1 VTMRTCAAMALLLA
15 GCATVTAAPP
25 AAGAFSV
32 PPDSAATRV
41 RQSRRY
47 DTRDEALV
55 LKASGALLM
64 DLGFVTDKSDESL
77 GVLVASKN
85 RSAVEIGQIAVAV
98 VIAAFTGADV
108 PYDQRQKM
116 RASVVTHPS
125 GQKSIVVR
133 VTFQRIVWNSHG
145 QVSRREQLDK
155 PEYYD
160 TFFEKLSKSLLL
172 EAHDT

>member
-1 VTMRTCAAMALLLA
+1 MTMRACAAMALLLA
-15 GCATVTAAPP
+15 GCVTVTATPAPVS
-25 AAGAFSV
+25 AFAV
-32 PPDSAATRV
+32 PPDSAAKRV

-77 GVLVASKN
+77 GVLVASKD
-85 RSAVEIGQIAVAV
+85 RTAVEVGQVVASIIIGAL
-98 VIAAFTGADV
+98 FGADV

-133 VTFQRIVWNSHG
+133 VTFQRIVWNTHG
-145 QVSRREQLDK
+145 QISRREQMDR

-160 TFFEKLSKSLLL
+160 EFFEKLSKALLL

>member
-1 VTMRTCAAMALLLA
+1 MRACAAMALVLA
-15 GCATVTAAPP
+15 GCVTVTAAPAP
-25 AAGAFSV
+25 LSAFAV
-32 PPDSAATRV
+32 PPDSAAKRV

-64 DLGFVTDKSDESL
+64 DLGFVTDKSDETL
-77 GVLVASKN
+77 GVLVASKD
-85 RSAVEIGQIAVAV
+85 RSAVEIGQIAVAAL
-98 VIAAFTGADV
+98 IAAFTGADV
-108 PYDQRQKM
+108 PYDERQKM

-125 GQKSIVVR
+125 GRKSIVVR
-133 VTFQRIVWNSHG
+133 VTFQRIVWNTHG
-145 QVSRREQLDK
+145 QISKREQLDK

-160 TFFEKLSKSLLL
+160 EFFEKLSKSLLL